1 VKFSNVI
8 MKLLFYLA
16 LYKYICLKNITINT
30 EIQLITVFFIFFY
43 DYTLKSC
50 DNYFYLLQ

>member
-1 VKFSNVI
+1 